1 MDLLDINWS
10 TVLSHL
16 TLLGVA
22 YILAIPI
29 GWNRER
35 YERSAGLRT
44 FPLVAVATCGFMLV
58 GIEALST
65 PGAHAR
71 VLEGIITGMGF
82 IGGGAILK
90 SGRVVT
96 GTATAA
102 SLWGTGAVG
111 IAVAWQR
118 YEIAIVLSVLTFVTL
133 QFVPTFKTMVRE
145 ERPEDGEPDPDED
158 SGEDD

>member
-1 MDLLDINWS
+1 M
-10 TVLSHL
+10 
-16 TLLGVA
+16 GVA
-22 YILAIPI
+22 YILAVPI

-35 YERSAGLRT
+35 HERSAGLRT

-58 GIEALST
+58 GIDTLTT
-65 PGAHAR
+65 PDAQAR

-96 GTATAA
+96 GSATAA

-111 IAVAWQR
+111 VAVAWQR
-118 YEIAIVLSVLTFVTL
+118 YEIAFVLSLLTFVTL
-133 QFVPTFKTMVRE
+133 QFVPSFKSMVRDE
-145 ERPEDGEPDPDED
+145 EELEEDVETQEED
-158 SGEDD
+158 

>member
-1 MDLLDINWS
+1 MDLLEINWS

-16 TLLGVA
+16 ALMGVA
-22 YILAIPI
+22 YVLAVPI

-58 GIEALST
+58 GIEALT
-65 PGAHAR
+65 GAGAHAR
-71 VLEGIITGMGF
+71 VLEGIITGRGI

-133 QFVPTFKTMVRE
+133 QFVPNFKSMVRE
-145 ERPEDGEPDPDED
+145 DDALEEDVKSQEDEK
-158 SGEDD
+158 DD

>member
-1 MDLLDINWS
+1 MELLDIHWP

-16 TLLGVA
+16 TLMGVA
-22 YILAIPI
+22 YLLAVPI

-35 YERSAGLRT
+35 HERSAGIRT

-58 GIEALST
+58 GMEALS
-65 PGAHAR
+65 GSSAQAR

-90 SGRVVT
+90 SGKAVT

-111 IAVAWQR
+111 VAVAWQR
-118 YEIAIVLSVLTFVTL
+118 YEIAIVLSLLTFLTL
-133 QFVPTFKTMVRE
+133 QFAPSFKSMVRE
-145 ERPEDGEPDPDED
+145 EEPEQVETGERSED
-158 SGEDD
+158 

>member
-1 MDLLDINWS
+1 MDSCDHTTDSYLLA
-10 TVLSHL
+10 V
-16 TLLGVA
+16 
-22 YILAIPI
+22 PI

-35 YERSAGLRT
+35 YERSAGIRT

-58 GIEALST
+58 GMEALS
-65 PGAHAR
+65 GSSAQAR

-90 SGRVVT
+90 SGKAVT

-111 IAVAWQR
+111 VAVAWQR
-118 YEIAIVLSVLTFVTL
+118 YEIAIVLSLLTFLTL
-133 QFVPTFKTMVRE
+133 QFAPSFKSMVRE
-145 ERPEDGEPDPDED
+145 EEPEQVETGERSED
-158 SGEDD
+158 

>member
-1 MDLLDINWS
+1 MDIFDIHWP
-10 TVLSHL
+10 TVFFHL
-16 TLLGVA
+16 TLMGVA
-22 YILAIPI
+22 YVLALPI

-35 YERSAGLRT
+35 EERSAGLRT

-65 PGAHAR
+65 SGAQAR

-90 SGRVVT
+90 SGRIVI

-102 SLWGTGAVG
+102 ALWGTGAIG
-111 IAVAWQR
+111 ISVAWQR
-118 YEIAIVLSVLTFVTL
+118 YEIAIVLSLMMFLTL
-133 QFVPTFKTMVRE
+133 QLIPSFKEIIGEKRDKEVAKE
-145 ERPEDGEPDPDED
+145 EIDDE
-158 SGEDD
+158 

>member
-1 MDLLDINWS
+1 MELLDIHWP

-16 TLLGVA
+16 TLMGVA
-22 YILAIPI
+22 YLLAVPI

-35 YERSAGLRT
+35 YERSAGIRT

-58 GIEALST
+58 GMEALS
-65 PGAHAR
+65 GSSAQAR

-90 SGRVVT
+90 SGKAVT

-111 IAVAWQR
+111 VAVAWQR
-118 YEIAIVLSVLTFVTL
+118 YEIAIVLSLLTFLTL
-133 QFVPTFKTMVRE
+133 QFAPSFKSLVRE
-145 ERPEDGEPDPDED
+145 EEPAAIDRKESSEP
-158 SGEDD
+158 